1 MRERERKRVELKQI
15 RGKELKYF
23 IIYVMSVIVCTLAI
37 EDFERTGLREEGA
50 PVELGQNTLPLT
62 STKEPSALCSAGN
75 KSVVFITVALV
86 LNGNCLKNI
95 IPSNDFY
102 YGTL

>member
-1 MRERERKRVELKQI
+1 MDLKHI
-15 RGKELKYF
+15 LHYF
-23 IIYVMSVIVCTLAI
+23 CKSIIVCTLAI

-62 STKEPSALCSAGN
+62 STKEPSGLCSAGN

-86 LNGNCLKNI
+86 LKGNVKKI
-95 IPSNDFY
+95 
-102 YGTL
+102 